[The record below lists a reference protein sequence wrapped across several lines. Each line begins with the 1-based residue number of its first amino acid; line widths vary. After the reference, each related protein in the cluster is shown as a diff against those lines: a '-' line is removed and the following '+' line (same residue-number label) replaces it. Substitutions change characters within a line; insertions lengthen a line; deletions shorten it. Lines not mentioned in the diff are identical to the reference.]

1 VIYIV
6 GSGLSG
12 LAAAVAL
19 IKRGFR
25 PTILDAG
32 LTPDSAASSIKARL
46 ASSEP
51 EFWAAE
57 DLQRMKEIG
66 PPSRNGIP
74 QKLAFGSDIVYR
86 DIDPST
92 TPTLNHASIR
102 RSFALG
108 GFSNV
113 WGAVIQPFSSE
124 ELHHWPIEESQL
136 APHYTAIFDLMCSSS
151 KGFVNPSSQARSL
164 YADMASHRRQLE
176 ASGIR
181 FDYAQLAV
189 RSADDA
195 ERKGCRSCALCLY
208 GCPYDSIFEAGA
220 SLSKLVRQGLV
231 SHVPNV
237 VIDRVN
243 TTGAQVRIEG
253 RSVTGDDVRVFD
265 GSSVFI
271 AAGLL
276 ETARIVLNS
285 TNLKNGST
293 RPLRIQTSDIFTLP
307 IVRYSRS
314 RGVSAERLHTLC
326 QLMMNVDDRG
336 ISEHPV
342 HLQLYGYNDLYPH
355 ILAGKSG
362 RLLAPFKAATRS
374 LAERLFVAFGYLH
387 SRVSSTL
394 DITPPANGT
403 GRLMLTGHENQEG
416 RRVAH
421 AVARKLFQNRRFLR
435 MIPIAPQLQFD
446 LPGGSVRNGACFPM
460 RRDPEGLETDV
471 WGSIRALRNVHLID
485 ASVLPAI
492 PAGPIAFTVMANAHR
507 IASECRI
514 EDVQ

>member
-1 VIYIV
+1 VIYII

-32 LTPDSAASSIKARL
+32 LTPDSAASSVKTRL
-46 ASSEP
+46 ASMEP

-57 DLQRMKEIG
+57 DLQRMKETG

-74 QKLAFGSDIVYR
+74 QKLAFGSDFAYR
-86 DIDPST
+86 DIDSST
-92 TPTLNHASIR
+92 TPALNHASIR

-113 WGAVIQPFSSE
+113 WGAVIQPLASGEFD
-124 ELHHWPIEESQL
+124 HWPIDESRL
-136 APHYTAIFDLMCSSS
+136 SSHYAAILDLMCSGA
-151 KGFVNPSSQARSL
+151 KGFVNPSSQARAL
-164 YADMASHRRQLE
+164 YADMASHGKQLE
-176 ASGIR
+176 AAGIR

-189 RSADDA
+189 RSADDDQ
-195 ERKGCRSCALCLY
+195 RTGCRSCGLCLY
-208 GCPYDSIFEAGA
+208 GCPYDSIFEAGTA
-220 SLSKLVRQGLV
+220 LSRFVRQGLV

-237 VIDRVN
+237 VVDRV
-243 TTGAQVRIEG
+243 TAAGAEVRIEG
-253 RSVTGDDVRVFD
+253 RSATDGNVRIFN

-276 ETARIVLNS
+276 ETVRIVLNS
-285 TNLKNGST
+285 TGAKNRSV

-307 IVRYSRS
+307 MVHYSRS

-326 QLMMNVDDRG
+326 QLMVNVDDRE

-355 ILAGKSG
+355 ILADKLG
-362 RLLAPFKAATRS
+362 LLSAPFKAATRS
-374 LAERLFVAFGYLH
+374 IAERLFVAFGYLH
-387 SRVSSTL
+387 SRVSSTV
-394 DITPPANGT
+394 DITPPPSDT
-403 GRLMLTGHENQEG
+403 GRLLLTGRENPEG
-416 RRVAH
+416 RRVAD
-421 AVARKLFQNRRFLR
+421 AVVRKLFQNRRFLR
-435 MIPIAPQLQFD
+435 MLPITPQLQFD

-471 WGSIRALRNVHLID
+471 WGSVHGLRNVHLID

-507 IASECRI
+507 VASECPI